1 MPSLQTVDLSP
12 TPRTRETTLEQTL
25 GAFSNRMSQNQAQRQ
40 DTDALSSI
48 YAQYKQDGENLSNTL
63 RAVQTNPNLS
73 PSARVSTIDQ
83 LLKFQ
88 QHNAQ
93 LQKTAQKQQE
103 AKAKAEQAQRDVE
116 DSEAQ
121 TAYIEEQRGLA
132 PGSLKAF
139 KGKPELAERLTNPGK
154 KTQAS
159 QPIDE
164 DQWKRIEHTRK
175 QPGFN
180 ELSPDE
186 QNLAFLGNGVSKE
199 NSAAIIKPRIDQAKI
214 DAKEKANSPEAEFAK
229 GAGAAARKYVQ
240 NAIQAKEEAREE
252 RFALDEVRKAIRGK
266 VAGPGFEALIKNNPY
281 GQLMMGLTPDESLL
295 QAANKKLLGSM
306 SKGTFG
312 TKPTEREIFLLLNS
326 MLPSIGKTL
335 EANEASLEFM
345 DKVNAMKERH
355 ADLVMELT
363 EGGTKY
369 VAGLEDKIEKMMEP
383 AAQALKKELEEA
395 NEKYNKPA
403 GQNKTKKDGK
413 ILVKDPEG
421 GRWRMTLD
429 QIENAAEQ
437 GAFFEPVQEPA

>member
-139 KGKPELAERLTNPGK
+139 KGNPGLAERLTNPGK

-199 NSAAIIKPRIDQAKI
+199 NSAAIIKPRVDQAKI
-214 DAKEKANSPEAEFAK
+214 DAKKPNLDLLRDVKQAELQAKADYDFYADQVSQFPALEAERRTLDRAEELSAEGVTGHLSDQVLEKAGLMQFTSDGRREFTSLAKDAVKNQNIKSVIGSQISQMEFGFFRDATINPNFSQSANERIIKKEKLANRYKQLYADITKSLVDQNGGKIPVNLTAKVNDLYKVQAEK
-229 GAGAAARKYVQ
+229 ISKELREVAAEYE
-240 NAIQAKEEAREE
+240 AIQNVP
-252 RFALDEVRKAIRGK
+252 DGYI
-266 VAGPGFEALIKNNPY
+266 
-281 GQLMMGLTPDESLL
+281 LMYDDKRRPLHVPE
-295 QAANKKLLGSM
+295 
-306 SKGTFG
+306 
-312 TKPTEREIFLLLNS
+312 
-326 MLPSIGKTL
+326 
-335 EANEASLEFM
+335 NEAKKYE
-345 DKVNAMKERH
+345 
-355 ADLVMELT
+355 EL
-363 EGGTKY
+363 
-369 VAGLEDKIEKMMEP
+369 
-383 AAQALKKELEEA
+383 
-395 NEKYNKPA
+395 
-403 GQNKTKKDGK
+403 
-413 ILVKDPEG
+413 
-421 GRWRMTLD
+421 
-429 QIENAAEQ
+429 
-437 GAFFEPVQEPA
+437 GATQT